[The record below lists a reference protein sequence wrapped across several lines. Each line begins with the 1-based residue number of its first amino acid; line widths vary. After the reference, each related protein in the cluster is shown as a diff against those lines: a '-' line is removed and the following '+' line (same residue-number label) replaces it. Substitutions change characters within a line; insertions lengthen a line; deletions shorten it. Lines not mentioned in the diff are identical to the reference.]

1 MGSFF
6 RQAVCLAA
14 LALLPAAGEAIYFR
28 ERVAWRQRAPSD
40 EVNLAQTD
48 GFGAHIMWID
58 ARSREQFEAAHV
70 PGAFLLNAGEWDE
83 LLPAMLNAWTPDR
96 KLVVYCSAQSCDA
109 SKEVARRLKEEAGL
123 KNVYVLTG
131 GWEAWQSGH
140 HAH

>member
-28 ERVAWRQRAPSD
+28 ERVSWRQPAPSD
-40 EVNLAQTD
+40 EVNLAQAD
-48 GFGAHIMWID
+48 GFAAQVMWID
-58 ARSREQFEAAHV
+58 ARPREQFEAKHV

-140 HAH
+140 YAH

>member
-6 RQAVCLAA
+6 RQAVCVAA

-28 ERVAWRQRAPSD
+28 ERVSWRQPALSD
-40 EVNLAQTD
+40 EVNLAQAD
-48 GFGAHIMWID
+48 GFGAQVMWID
-58 ARSREQFEAAHV
+58 ARSREQFETAHV
-70 PGAFLLNAGEWDE
+70 PEAFLLNAGEWEE

-123 KNVYVLTG
+123 KNVYVLSG
-131 GWEAWQSGH
+131 GWETWQSGR